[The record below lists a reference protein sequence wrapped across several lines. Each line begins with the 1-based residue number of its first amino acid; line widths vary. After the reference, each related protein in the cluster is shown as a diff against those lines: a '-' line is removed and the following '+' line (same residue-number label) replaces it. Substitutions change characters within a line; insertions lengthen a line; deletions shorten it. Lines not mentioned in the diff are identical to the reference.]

1 MKTDA
6 MKVINAIDALT
17 PIVELL
23 GSMSY
28 ALRCETFDDAPM
40 REGICVALEMG
51 SEKLQ
56 NIVALLYDAKGER
69 NTPSR

>member
-1 MKTDA
+1 MNADTI
-6 MKVINAIDALT
+6 KVNNAIDALN

-23 GSMSY
+23 CSMSS
-28 ALRCETFDDAPM
+28 ALRCETFDDAPV

-56 NIVALLYDAKGER
+56 NIVALLYDARGER
-69 NTPSR
+69 NTPPR